1 MSTLDTQFIF
11 EAPEREFTVS
21 FAARAIDCGRLFAVA
36 APRLGSGLLF
46 MVKSSVSRAYTF
58 FAADGINLTVTDTS
72 FTFKTER
79 IRHIRKTPRAA
90 FVCPPLPM
98 VAARRV
104 SVLRL

>member
-46 MVKSSVSRAYTF
+46 VVKGSVSRAYTF

-72 FTFKTER
+72 FAFKTER
-79 IRHIRKTPRAA
+79 IRHIRKYKR
-90 FVCPPLPM
+90 C
-98 VAARRV
+98 
-104 SVLRL
+104 S